1 MSPSDGMLLLQSCA
15 PGGDGRPTEV
25 VQAPPTES
33 AVQQKD
39 MTADV
44 TSGPNED
51 PERAG
56 SPLKDIYEVEAL
68 LDVRGTDDKKREF
81 LIKWRGWGPKW
92 NNWEPEDHILDRRML
107 RKFDKKRS
115 AGPEPPPLED
125 VDSVTMRSK
134 RRCAKRAAVNAR
146 MAARMESTDYV
157 Q

>member
-15 PGGDGRPTEV
+15 SGGGGRPAEV

-33 AVQQKD
+33 AVQRED

-44 TSGPNED
+44 TTGPNED

-68 LDVRGTDDKKREF
+68 LDVRETDDKKREF

-107 RKFDKKRS
+107 RKFNKKRS
-115 AGPEPPPLED
+115 AGPGPPPLED
-125 VDSVTMRSK
+125 VDSVTMHSK

-146 MAARMESTDYV
+146 MTARMESTDDV